1 MTEKE
6 EQFENSDIYIIY
18 LFNNLKKKNFTS
30 GVSIVQ
36 KRISNIAFLIYQIK

>member
-18 LFNNLKKKNFTS
+18 LFNNLEKKTLQAVFP
-30 GVSIVQ
+30 
-36 KRISNIAFLIYQIK
+36 